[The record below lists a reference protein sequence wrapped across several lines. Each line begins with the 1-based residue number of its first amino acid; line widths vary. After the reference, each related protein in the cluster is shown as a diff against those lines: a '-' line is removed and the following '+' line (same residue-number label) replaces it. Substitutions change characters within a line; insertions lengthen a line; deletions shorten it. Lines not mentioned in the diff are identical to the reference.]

1 MLRASS
7 VLLVSCYFVCIRW
20 IESVSRGIG
29 WTMVVRKRED
39 VKVGKEGTLA
49 CSKQIGRAHV

>member
-49 CSKQIGRAHV
+49 CSKHRG